1 VSGFVDEA
9 QIHVKAGDGGAG
21 CVSFRREAHVSK
33 GGPDGGDG
41 GGGGDVWLVADHNQA
56 SLLGFRDHPHRGAT
70 SGTHGQG
77 KKKHGASGADLVV
90 PVPVGTVVRTADGL
104 VVADLAAPGD
114 RWMAARGGRGGHGN
128 ARFLNNRRRAPA
140 FAEQG
145 EKGEEFWLDME
156 LRLLADVALVGM
168 PNAGKSTLISRISA
182 ARPKIAD
189 YPFTTLVP
197 NLGVVRVGRPGSE
210 TEIVVADIPG
220 LVAGAA
226 DGRGLGHRFL
236 RHIERARVL
245 VILIDLAAVD
255 GVAPAEQQRILL
267 DELGRYRPELL
278 ERPRVVVG
286 SKTDALGLRSDPHN
300 LDDQSSDDQSSD
312 DRPLTDAAG
321 HDVATDLHISAVTGD
336 GIAALLGRL
345 ATMVVEARAA
355 ETTPASTVVIH
366 RPLPEGIEVTRE
378 ADGSFL
384 VLGRAA
390 LRAVALSDLTD
401 DQAVAYVQ
409 ERLRRLGVERAL
421 VRAGARDGDIVHLGQ
436 LTFTY
441 QSDAGGLDAAA
452 AAASAAAGRRRPHQG
467 NVRAST
473 TGGRDR
479 GRGGPA
485 GLDHP

>member
-1 VSGFVDEA
+1 M
-9 QIHVKAGDGGAG
+9 
-21 CVSFRREAHVSK
+21 
-33 GGPDGGDG
+33 
-41 GGGGDVWLVADHNQA
+41 
-56 SLLGFRDHPHRGAT
+56 
-70 SGTHGQG
+70 G
-77 KKKHGASGADLVV
+77 KKKHGASGSDLEV
-90 PVPVGTVVRTADGL
+90 PVPIGTVVRSADGV
-104 VVADLAAPGD
+104 VVADLATAGD

-145 EKGEEFWLDME
+145 EKGEEYWFDME
-156 LRLLADVALVGM
+156 LRLLADVAIVGM
-168 PNAGKSTLISRISA
+168 PNAGKSTLIARISA

-197 NLGVVRVGRPGSE
+197 NLGVVRVGRSGSE

-236 RHIERARVL
+236 RHVERARVL

-255 GVAPAEQQRILL
+255 GVAPLEQKRILL
-267 DELGRYRPELL
+267 EELGRYRPELL
-278 ERPRVVVG
+278 DRPRLLVG
-286 SKTDALGLRSDPHN
+286 SKTDALGSPAIGDG
-300 LDDQSSDDQSSD
+300 
-312 DRPLTDAAG
+312 AAG
-321 HDVATDLHISAVTGD
+321 DGAVEELATDLQISAVTGE
-336 GIAALLGRL
+336 GVPALLGRL
-345 ATMVVEARAA
+345 AVLVSEARAA
-355 ETTPASTVVIH
+355 ELVPTTTVVVH
-366 RPLPEGIEVTRE
+366 RPLPEGIEIVRE
-378 ADGSFL
+378 ADGSFV
-384 VLGRAA
+384 VLGRSA

-421 VRAGARDGDIVHLGQ
+421 VRAGARDGDVVHLGK

-452 AAASAAAGRRRPHQG
+452 ASVAGGRRGGPHKGSIRQ
-467 NVRAST
+467 ST

-485 GLDHP
+485 PRPEES